1 MKTRRHQSKPEGK
14 PVRKIAMRHNRNT
27 ASVPKPVGSH
37 LDASPAPSNTKTPQL
52 SGERE
57 LWRICGS
64 LFDAIEHAFRGPRR
78 PTKIAAIALAN
89 KIARM
94 AWVMMARGE
103 RYKEPVA
110 LAR

>member
-27 ASVPKPVGSH
+27 ASVPKPVAIASGCVTGAFVYK
-37 LDASPAPSNTKTPQL
+37 DAQS

-64 LFDAIEHAFRGPRR
+64 LFDAIRTRLPR
-78 PTKIAAIALAN
+78 TLAGSAHEEIADTLT
-89 KIARM
+89 
-94 AWVMMARGE
+94 VCHDQ
-103 RYKEPVA
+103 
-110 LAR
+110 